1 MYEST
6 MTMVKGNTNLTNVL
20 KALSN
25 SSKATLVKG
34 LAGNMKATMLMSD
47 GTSIVIASVSF
58 VDLLTQVLLTSL

>member
-1 MYEST
+1 MYESA

-20 KALSN
+20 KSLSN

-34 LAGNMKATMLMSD
+34 LARNMKATMLISD

-58 VDLLTQVLLTSL
+58 LDLLTQVLLTSL